1 MFGNGLPVAL
11 QWRVRLPPSRTVVFE
26 GANAITLSSVKQ
38 KKTIQKTYGFTD
50 LYKKLIRKAN
60 RIRRKIHNVLLEI
73 SDLLSQVIVK
83 SLRSLWTEP
92 FQSRVPGFKKVSRK
106 IAVQVQLLAQKCARI
121 EENTQSFFALTLIRC
136 QCVQTTIRYSNS
148 TTVNSYQGNSA

>member
-1 MFGNGLPVAL
+1 M
-11 QWRVRLPPSRTVVFE
+11 
-26 GANAITLSSVKQ
+26 
-38 KKTIQKTYGFTD
+38 
-50 LYKKLIRKAN
+50 YKKLNRKAN
-60 RIRRKIHNVLLEI
+60 RIRKKIHNVLLEI

-106 IAVQVQLLAQKCARI
+106 IAVQVQLLAQKCARV
-121 EENTQSFFALTLIRC
+121 EEHTQSFFALTLIRC

-148 TTVNSYQGNSA
+148 TTVNSYQGTVPSQNDDYLNPLFKSDDSKDRNVRMANTRCLL